1 MTEIPSPPRLLEAR
15 VQRQDCADPALAER
29 SLGEPRW
36 ALQVTY
42 RRPVPDA
49 PKLTSLLPLSDEFAA
64 FQIDL
69 YLRTAQ
75 RGDRAAA
82 RLLFATLHDEWGRTR
97 LAHRDPGWDVLFAY
111 LAPLAAEETIAA

>member
-1 MTEIPSPPRLLEAR
+1 MSEIPSRPHLLEAR
-15 VQRQDCADPALAER
+15 VRRQACDDPALTAR

-36 ALQVTY
+36 NLHVTY
-42 RRPVPDA
+42 RRPFPDA
-49 PKLTSLLPLSDEFAA
+49 PRLTSILPLSDEFAA

-82 RLLFATLHDEWGRTR
+82 RLLFAALHEEWGRTR
-97 LAHRDPGWDVLFAY
+97 LAHRDPGWDVLFSF